1 MLFDFLAH
9 LTCREC
15 KEKRDILRLRAA
27 EAAVA
32 AGEPALAMHHVRQ
45 VCATW
50 PGSAAVWNVLCQ
62 ATITVPS
69 MLRQAH
75 RTVAVQA
82 LEAEESLAMRLIN
95 GHCQAIDV
103 SPICPTARYTYS
115 EMHVVVVLYSRTA
128 KFTKLSNSWA
138 RGKTLEGQ

>member
-1 MLFDFLAH
+1 MYSRAAH
-9 LTCREC
+9 RGSRFQVYRREC
-15 KEKRDILRLRAA
+15 KEKRDLLRLRAA

-50 PGSAAVWNVLCQ
+50 PGSATVWNVLCQ
-62 ATITVPS
+62 ATITVPT

-75 RTVAVQA
+75 KAVAVQA

-103 SPICPTARYTYS
+103 SPVSLGPSLMPGYQS
-115 EMHVVVVLYSRTA
+115 
-128 KFTKLSNSWA
+128 
-138 RGKTLEGQ
+138 